1 VTDPALLEWA
11 RLPGPAKVL
20 AAARQRREAGHGTTG
35 RPLQV
40 VLTSAERDQV
50 GRLLGTTWVLSGRQ
64 VGAKMLATAIESLGG
79 DLDALLTETG
89 GPLRD
94 LPAERAAAR
103 RDADRERALAA
114 STLTAAGVPAEVI
127 TGWLARRGL
136 PRAGS
141 GQLLELAERC
151 GQVWRN
157 LPGPAGSTVLL
168 TVLAAETLGDPHAL
182 DKGSAVAAGVL
193 RLLGADVPATAEDW
207 RGAWEEAGV
216 VCDPVS
222 SRVLVLNLV
231 LRGDAA
237 ACRLTAAAGPEPL
250 WLTWRSLS
258 GPFDC
263 ESPDVHVCENPSV
276 VIAAADQL
284 GPNALPLVCTNG
296 RPSAAVRRLL
306 SELAAHGATIHAR
319 ADDDASGRDIIGAL
333 RSLLPSMRLWRYPA
347 APAARPRYEEQ
358 DLALLLQDLRASP
371 SSPSRFGANE
381 IDHTMPA
388 GRLSGRHR

>member
-1 VTDPALLEWA
+1 MIDPRLLEWA

-20 AAARQRREAGHGTTG
+20 AAARQRREAGHGMAG
-35 RPLQV
+35 RPLRV
-40 VLTSAERDQV
+40 ALAGAERDQV
-50 GRLLGTTWVLSGRQ
+50 GKLLGTTWALSGRQ
-64 VGAKMLATAIESLGG
+64 VGAKVLATAIESVGT

-94 LPAERAAAR
+94 RPAERAAAQ
-103 RDADRERALAA
+103 RDADDERVLAATALAA
-114 STLTAAGVPAEVI
+114 ADVPAAAA

-151 GQVWRN
+151 AQVWRK

-168 TVLAAETLGDPHAL
+168 TVLAAEAIGDPHAL
-182 DKGSAVAAGVL
+182 DKGGAVATGVL
-193 RLLGADVPATAEDW
+193 RLLGVDVPATAQAW
-207 RGAWEEAGV
+207 RAAWEEAGV

-231 LRGDAA
+231 LHGDAA

-258 GPFDC
+258 GPFGCDA
-263 ESPDVHVCENPSV
+263 SDVHVCENPSV
-276 VIAAADQL
+276 LIAAADQL
-284 GPNALPLVCTNG
+284 GADALPLVCTNG

-306 SELAAHGATIHAR
+306 TVLADGGATIHAR
-319 ADDDASGRDIIGAL
+319 ADDDPAGRDIVAAL
-333 RSLLPSMRLWRYPA
+333 RTAIPSLRLWRYPA

-358 DLALLLQDLRASP
+358 ELPLLMQDLRAP
-371 SSPSRFGANE
+371 GVSR
-381 IDHTMPA
+381 
-388 GRLSGRHR
+388 L